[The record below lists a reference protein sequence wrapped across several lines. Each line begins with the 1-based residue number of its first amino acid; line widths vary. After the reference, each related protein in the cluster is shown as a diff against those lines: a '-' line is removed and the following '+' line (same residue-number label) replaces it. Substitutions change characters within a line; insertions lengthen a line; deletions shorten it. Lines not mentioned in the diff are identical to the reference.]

1 MSGNNFN
8 QHFAS
13 VVRDI
18 TDQLQREMLQ
28 SGFNTVFDEIYCANS
43 LFLELINEQE
53 ISEIILEL
61 KRDSTSGF
69 DEILVKDFID
79 FVSKELD
86 KKNIVVAVF
95 VDLRK
100 AFDVVSF
107 DILLKKLEKMGFK
120 EKINELLKTYLYHRE
135 QYVSI
140 DGVCS
145 SRLSN
150 AGGIPQGS
158 VLGPLL
164 YSIYVLN
171 LQCAGL
177 TARYFTFADDTVLAY
192 TGTNG
197 IDMQDDINSDLKS
210 YLNWLYS
217 NKLKINI
224 DKTKYMVFKQ
234 KNKIV
239 NKFEI
244 NINNIILSEVL
255 EMKYL
260 GLTIDHD
267 LSWGAHIN
275 KIAGRIIPMIPV
287 IFKCKNYLTD
297 KTKKKVYNAFFLS
310 HFRYLIPVWGMCN
323 KTNFNTSVT
332 K

>member
-1 MSGNNFN
+1 M
-8 QHFAS
+8 
-13 VVRDI
+13 
-18 TDQLQREMLQ
+18 
-28 SGFNTVFDEIYCANS
+28 
-43 LFLELINEQE
+43 
-53 ISEIILEL
+53 
-61 KRDSTSGF
+61 
-69 DEILVKDFID
+69 
-79 FVSKELD
+79 
-86 KKNIVVAVF
+86 
-95 VDLRK
+95 
-100 AFDVVSF
+100 
-107 DILLKKLEKMGFK
+107 
-120 EKINELLKTYLYHRE
+120 
-135 QYVSI
+135 
-140 DGVCS
+140 CS

-177 TARYFTFADDTVLAY
+177 TARYFTFADETVLAY
-192 TGTNG
+192 TGTNE

-224 DKTKYMVFKQ
+224 DKTKYMVFKK
-234 KNKIV
+234 KNKMV

-260 GLTIDHD
+260 SLIIDHE
-267 LSWGAHIN
+267 LRWGAHIN

-323 KTNFNTSVT
+323 KTNFNTMQMLQNKILKILFDYDRLTATETLYGELGVIRLDRLLELEQCKLMYRIVNKTQKCNTNIIFYNDVHDYETRAHNSIYQIYTRTNIGLRNPIVNASKIYNELPGNLKLINNYNT
-332 K
+332 FLRKIINLHS